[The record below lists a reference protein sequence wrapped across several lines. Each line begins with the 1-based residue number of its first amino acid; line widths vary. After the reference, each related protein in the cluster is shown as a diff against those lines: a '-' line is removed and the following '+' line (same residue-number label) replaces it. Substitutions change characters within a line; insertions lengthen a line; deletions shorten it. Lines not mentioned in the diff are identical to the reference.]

1 MGSGRCGVGLEY
13 TGNLRDRTRGSGE
26 WADAEWIGSGK
37 SLSEAWRD
45 TTITFRASGIAG
57 HSASTSAASTA
68 TTPTCGR
75 STSRRGRCG
84 HTSSPTAGSR
94 CCSRRRSP
102 PGSTSTRCT
111 GTRSRSPET
120 RSRRWSTI
128 RCSTSG
134 RRRPT
139 PAPASSAS
147 APTATSGS
155 HPGHVRHVLQR
166 EVLLDTTFAA
176 GDRTFTGGTV
186 SGGTLR
192 LAGNVEAWLAKG
204 TEVPILR
211 TEFDLDKPVASARV
225 YASARGVYELRLNGE
240 KVGDQELA
248 PGWTDYRKRIAYQSY
263 DVTDQLAAGGNAFSA
278 ELADGWYSG
287 RVASFGDSVYGTD
300 TSLIAQLRVTYT
312 DGTEE
317 TIATD
322 ETWRTAPSATIS
334 ADILDGEAF
343 DAGRAAE
350 LGAWDSPGYDD
361 AQWAAADVRDERSDV
376 LEPQID
382 PPVRVTE
389 EITGTRMPDPV
400 AGAFIYD
407 LGQNMVGRTRVTMQG
422 EPGTTVRIRVAEV
435 LNPDGTLYTDNFR
448 SAKATD
454 YFTFGPDG
462 TATWEPRFTFHGFR
476 YVELTGLT
484 QAPAAGKWWASW
496 WVRTTS

>member
-1 MGSGRCGVGLEY
+1 M
-13 TGNLRDRTRGSGE
+13 
-26 WADAEWIGSGK
+26 
-37 SLSEAWRD
+37 
-45 TTITFRASGIAG
+45 
-57 HSASTSAASTA
+57 
-68 TTPTCGR
+68 
-75 STSRRGRCG
+75 
-84 HTSSPTAGSR
+84 
-94 CCSRRRSP
+94 
-102 PGSTSTRCT
+102 
-111 GTRSRSPET
+111 
-120 RSRRWSTI
+120 
-128 RCSTSG
+128 
-134 RRRPT
+134 
-139 PAPASSAS
+139 
-147 APTATSGS
+147 
-155 HPGHVRHVLQR
+155 
-166 EVLLDTTFAA
+166 
-176 GDRTFTGGTV
+176 
-186 SGGTLR
+186 
-192 LAGNVEAWLAKG
+192 
-204 TEVPILR
+204 
-211 TEFDLDKPVASARV
+211 
-225 YASARGVYELRLNGE
+225 RLNGE